1 MDDYE
6 NEALPVGEAQVAE
19 AIQTLQRYKAGK
31 AALDKRAA
39 ERYGGGPQLVRTQG
53 SGKDDEAY
61 LI

>member
-19 AIQTLQRYKAGK
+19 AMQTLQRYKAGK

-39 ERYGGGPQLVRTQG
+39 ERYGGGPQLTAAQAG
-53 SGKDDEAY
+53 STDEAY